1 MISCTGAIGS
11 VSRSILMQFLRA
23 VAPSDSPLADEKTTP
38 GLSRSCT
45 CLSKI
50 ISFAS
55 VVIPGVFPV
64 AAEVEDLVNA
74 LMMDDLPTFGNP
86 TMPTVID
93 VLIFLFL
100 A

>member
-11 VSRSILMQFLRA
+11 VRRSILTQFLRA
-23 VAPSDSPLADEKTTP
+23 VAPSDSPFADEKTTP
-38 GLSRSCT
+38 GLSKSFT

-50 ISFAS
+50 ISFAF

-74 LMMDDLPTFGNP
+74 LMMEDLPTFGNP

>member
-1 MISCTGAIGS
+1 
-11 VSRSILMQFLRA
+11 
-23 VAPSDSPLADEKTTP
+23 
-38 GLSRSCT
+38 
-45 CLSKI
+45 
-50 ISFAS
+50 